1 MNSGFLATILLLA
14 CANAPAATGATG
26 VRGSVHI
33 SPAHPGPQRIG
44 ESGRAPMAGAAVQV
58 RDNDQRVVARV
69 VTDTD
74 GRFSLTLPAGEYVFN
89 VDTGEAMLPRCE
101 EARASVRDGQ
111 IAEVQLDC
119 DSGMR

>member
-1 MNSGFLATILLLA
+1 MDSGALAKILLLA
-14 CANAPAATGATG
+14 CANAATTG
-26 VRGSVHI
+26 VSGIVHS

-58 RDNDQRVVARV
+58 RDKDRRVVARV
-69 VTDTD
+69 ATGTD
-74 GRFSLTLPAGEYVFN
+74 GRFSVMLPAGEYLFK

-101 EARASVRDGQ
+101 EAHASVRDGQ
-111 IAEVQLDC
+111 IAEVELDC